1 MSEVWKHR
9 GEAGDLALLSRTA
22 SFVLATPTC
31 PPPEMQPY
39 AALRDED
46 RWSADWNAEAALA
59 VGIRYGV
66 QRLTRCGFS
75 VVVNRR

>member
-1 MSEVWKHR
+1 
-9 GEAGDLALLSRTA
+9 
-22 SFVLATPTC
+22 
-31 PPPEMQPY
+31 MQSY